1 MDWMAGVTEI
11 ELKCALTTV
20 RLEVSLKEPRV
31 AVIVVD
37 PAATVVAT
45 PEPLTLATE
54 VADEVQVTP
63 LVKSAVEPS
72 L

>member
-1 MDWMAGVTEI
+1 MAGITEI

-20 RLEVSLKEPRV
+20 RLDVSLKDPTV

-37 PAATVVAT
+37 PAARVVAT
-45 PEPLTLATE
+45 PELLMLATE
-54 VADEVQVTP
+54 VEDDVQATP

-72 L
+72 V

>member
-1 MDWMAGVTEI
+1 
-11 ELKCALTTV
+11 LTTV
-20 RLEVSLKEPRV
+20 RLEVSLKDPTA

-37 PAATVVAT
+37 PAARVVAT
-45 PEPLTLATE
+45 PELLILAME
-54 VADEVQVTP
+54 VEDEVQVTP

>member
-1 MDWMAGVTEI
+1 MAGISEI

-20 RLEVSLKEPRV
+20 RLDVSLKEPRV

-37 PAATVVAT
+37 PAARVVTT
-45 PEPLTLATE
+45 PELVMLATE

-63 LVKSAVEPS
+63 LVKSALEPS

>member
-1 MDWMAGVTEI
+1 MEV
-11 ELKCALTTV
+11 KCAFTTV
-20 RLEVSLKEPRV
+20 RLDVSLKAPTV

-37 PAATVVAT
+37 PAARVVAK
-45 PEPLTLATE
+45 PDALMLATE
-54 VADEVQVTP
+54 VEDEVHVTP

>member
-1 MDWMAGVTEI
+1 MAGLTEI
-11 ELKCALTTV
+11 EVKCALTTV
-20 RLEVSLKEPRV
+20 RLDVSLKAPTV

-37 PAATVVAT
+37 P
-45 PEPLTLATE
+45 LMLATE
-54 VADEVQVTP
+54 VEDEVQVTP

>member
-1 MDWMAGVTEI
+1 MAGLTEI
-11 ELKCALTTV
+11 EVKCALTTV
-20 RLEVSLKEPRV
+20 RLDVSLKTPTV

-37 PAATVVAT
+37 PAARVVDS
-45 PEPLTLATE
+45 PDPLMLATE
-54 VADEVQVTP
+54 VEDEIQVTP